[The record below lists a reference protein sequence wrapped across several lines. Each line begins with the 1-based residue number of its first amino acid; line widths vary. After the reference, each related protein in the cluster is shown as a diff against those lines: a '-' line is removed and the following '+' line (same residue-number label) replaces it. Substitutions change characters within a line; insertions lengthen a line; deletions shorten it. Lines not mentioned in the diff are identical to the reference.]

1 MSEQRPEDFAADSP
15 TGTSPDEHTQMSRRS
30 RRAAEADDSTQLSAR
45 RRPAPDAHLDP
56 VPDEL
61 DDSTQLAQRRRAP
74 VEAEPP
80 QDVTQLSAKRSK
92 PLVEADLDE
101 ETRMALRGA
110 RVAEVAQAT
119 DEPEDDGTKIATR
132 RALREAAAAS
142 EPSSD
147 SVAPQTRPGA
157 AEASVPLG
165 SRRGPTLETLPP
177 GVLPAGMRAHEGG
190 FGTQIPAYRPR
201 EALDGVS
208 VTPPPPSTTGT
219 APGFHA
225 AVLTPVEAQ
234 HRRDATH
241 RSSVAKAVI
250 VGVGVLLVGTA
261 AVIGI
266 LLLVTGLL

>member
-15 TGTSPDEHTQMSRRS
+15 TDSSPDEHTQMSRRS

-45 RRPAPDAHLDP
+45 RRPVPDAHADP
-56 VPDEL
+56 VPNEL

-74 VEAEPP
+74 AEAEPP
-80 QDVTQLSAKRSK
+80 QDFTQLSAKRAK

-101 ETRMALRGA
+101 ETRMALRHA
-110 RVAEVAQAT
+110 REPDVAQAA

-177 GVLPAGMRAHEGG
+177 GIAPAGMRAHEGG

-201 EALDGVS
+201 AALDGVP
-208 VTPPPPSTTGT
+208 VTSPPSSTGT
-219 APGFHA
+219 APGFRPE
-225 AVLTPVEAQ
+225 VLNPVEAQ
-234 HRRDATH
+234 HKRDATH
-241 RSSVAKAVI
+241 RASLAKAVI
-250 VGVGVLLVGTA
+250 VGVGVLVVGTA

-266 LLLVTGLL
+266 LLLVRGLL